1 MEQTNGIGVIDEGS
15 TFIEIVER
23 WSTERAVL
31 GYVQPYTAEK
41 ARQKA
46 LLLAPWIGETSVS
59 AIQPQSISRALMALG
74 ISGGRKSD
82 GLSSATLRAVHLA
95 GSQAIEWAI
104 KQGAARSNPFAEVA
118 RPAAKYRR
126 ARFLTMREAQ
136 LLSTQM
142 ELDFKRAIIQNRV
155 QEASFCLAVCIAIAT
170 GLRRGE
176 IFALTWPD
184 VNFDNQRIAVSKA
197 IKGDGLIGEPKSRSS
212 IRSVAFGNTLAS
224 LFRDASKLSGRN
236 DHIIRNQDDMPAS
249 MNAFE
254 HWWRKRINKLGF
266 AGLRF
271 HELRH
276 THATL
281 LISGAPTQRRCK
293 QDWGMLP
300 RRSLSPYTP
309 TPSPMPMHQRQPYSM
324 GHCFIRCHKKPGGA
338 LPSRQPCKAARF
350 ITAV

>member
-1 MEQTNGIGVIDEGS
+1 M
-15 TFIEIVER
+15 
-23 WSTERAVL
+23 W
-31 GYVQPYTAEK
+31 
-41 ARQKA
+41 
-46 LLLAPWIGETSVS
+46 
-59 AIQPQSISRALMALG
+59 
-74 ISGGRKSD
+74 
-82 GLSSATLRAVHLA
+82 
-95 GSQAIEWAI
+95 
-104 KQGAARSNPFAEVA
+104 
-118 RPAAKYRR
+118 
-126 ARFLTMREAQ
+126 EAQ

-184 VNFDNQRIAVSKA
+184 VDFGNQRIAVSKA

-212 IRSVAFGNTLAS
+212 IRSVAFGNILAS

-236 DHIIRNQDDMPAS
+236 DHIIRNQNDMPAS

-266 AGLRF
+266 AGPRF

-281 LISGAPTQRRCK
+281 LISGGADIKTVKTRLGHASAEITLSIYAHAIPHADAPSAALL
-293 QDWGMLP
+293 D
-300 RRSLSPYTP
+300 
-309 TPSPMPMHQRQPYSM
+309 
-324 GHCFIRCHKKPGGA
+324 GA
-338 LPSRQPCKAARF
+338 LF
-350 ITAV
+350 H